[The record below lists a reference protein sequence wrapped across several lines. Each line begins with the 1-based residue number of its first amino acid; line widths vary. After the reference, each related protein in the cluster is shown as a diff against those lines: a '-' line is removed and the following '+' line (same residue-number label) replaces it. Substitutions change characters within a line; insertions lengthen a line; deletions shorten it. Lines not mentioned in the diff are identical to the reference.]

1 MIHCLLRKFNRQQIR
16 EKCLFTTH
24 ESVTGSITGTIED
37 GAPEVMT
44 TLVLPYRDD
53 EYGVPV
59 LQFSES
65 DTDSET
71 ETTVSK
77 PKTNK
82 TLPSVGP
89 PQILQVCMTC
99 LDRS

>member
-1 MIHCLLRKFNRQQIR
+1 
-16 EKCLFTTH
+16 
-24 ESVTGSITGTIED
+24 
-37 GAPEVMT
+37 MT

-65 DTDSET
+65 DTDSDS

-77 PKTNK
+77 PKTNR
-82 TLPSVGP
+82 TLPSIGP
-89 PQILQVCMTC
+89 PQILQVIYKHKC
-99 LDRS
+99 LMCVKLVKFLLF

>member
-1 MIHCLLRKFNRQQIR
+1 
-16 EKCLFTTH
+16 
-24 ESVTGSITGTIED
+24 
-37 GAPEVMT
+37 MT

-65 DTDSET
+65 DSDSDS

-82 TLPSVGP
+82 TLPSIGP
-89 PQILQVCMTC
+89 PQILQVSDVSLSRCTFLLWRHSHQKSNQFLFC
-99 LDRS
+99 IPIKIKAQHWNRLF

>member
-1 MIHCLLRKFNRQQIR
+1 MYP
-16 EKCLFTTH
+16 
-24 ESVTGSITGTIED
+24 VGSITGPVEE
-37 GAPEVMT
+37 GAPEIMT

-65 DTDSET
+65 DSDSDT

-82 TLPSVGP
+82 TLPSIGP
-89 PQILQVCMTC
+89 PQILQVSDVSLSRCT
-99 LDRS
+99 LLLRKHSH

>member
-1 MIHCLLRKFNRQQIR
+1 
-16 EKCLFTTH
+16 
-24 ESVTGSITGTIED
+24 
-37 GAPEVMT
+37 MT

-65 DTDSET
+65 DSDSDS

-82 TLPSVGP
+82 TLPSIGP
-89 PQILQVCMTC
+89 PQILQVGTMIVCELSNQLFFTTKNDLLFYDQFDQQ
-99 LDRS
+99 LDL

>member
-1 MIHCLLRKFNRQQIR
+1 MYP
-16 EKCLFTTH
+16 
-24 ESVTGSITGTIED
+24 VGSITGPVEE
-37 GAPEVMT
+37 GAPEIMT

-65 DTDSET
+65 DSDSDT

-82 TLPSVGP
+82 TLPSIGP
-89 PQILQVCMTC
+89 PQILQVSDVSLSRCTF
-99 LDRS
+99 LLWKHSL